1 MYYRKEKNTC
11 GICWY
16 AAAPTDFQLSGIG
29 DTAAGNGQGITEGNI
44 CCAYGISGLNE
55 DGYDCWV
62 FGNQVFNPAGNGL
75 NAMEQCGR
83 SNGLV
88 SMGQKTVS
96 GSTTT
101 VPSDSLDTT
110 LCSKFGEHLES

>member
-1 MYYRKEKNTC
+1 MHHRKEKNKC

-16 AAAPTDFQLSGIG
+16 AAAPNDFQLSGTG

-55 DGYDCWV
+55 DGYDCLV

-110 LCSKFGEHLES
+110 LCSKFEENLES